1 MVLYVVRHG
10 QTDWNVENRFQG
22 HTNTHLTK
30 LGKQQAENLALSLK
44 DIHLDAILSSPLQRA
59 IDTASIINQYKHL
72 PITIEPRLIERS
84 FGDFEGLDDISQFG
98 CSIHTLLNYNLNYDL
113 HNVEPIQDLF
123 KRVDSLLIDLE
134 KNFSNKQILLSTHG
148 GIVQVIESILKKLP
162 KSTDLQSLSFSN
174 CEYRVYDTHTHNLDY
189 DLER

>member
-10 QTDWNVENRFQG
+10 QTNWNVENRFQG
-22 HTNTHLTK
+22 HTNTHLTE
-30 LGKQQAENLALSLK
+30 LGKKQAENLALSLK

-72 PITIEPRLIERS
+72 PISIEPRLIERS

-98 CSIHTLLNYNLNYDL
+98 CNIHTLLNYNLNYNL

-123 KRVDSLLIDLE
+123 TRVDNLLTDLE

-148 GIVQVIESILKKLP
+148 GIVQVMESILKKLP

-174 CEYRVYDTHTHNLDY
+174 CEFRIYDTHSLDH

>member
-30 LGKQQAENLALSLK
+30 LGKQQAEKLALSLR
-44 DIHLDAILSSPLQRA
+44 DTHLDAILSSPLQRA

-72 PITIEPRLIERS
+72 PITIETRLIERS

-134 KNFSNKQILLSTHG
+134 KNFSNKQILLSSHG

-162 KSTDLQSLSFSN
+162 NSTDLQSLSFSN